1 MGTVPNV
8 GLMAQKAEE
17 YGSHDKTFQV
27 PTNGTVRVVDQHNTV
42 IFEHTVHT
50 NDIWRMCQVKD
61 IPIQNWVQ
69 LAVNRAKDTQT
80 PAVFWLD
87 QHRAHDRELIKKVTH
102 YLQDHDTSDLDIHIL
117 APDQATQFSLDR
129 IRQGLDTISVTG
141 NVLRDYLTDLFPIL
155 ELGTSAKMLSIVPL
169 LAGGGLFE
177 TGAGT
182 ISYLTPVK
190 EKTLDSISSIR
201 QGTGATAIGDGL
213 SLGIDMVSSILD
225 KKRVIILLSDGIHN
239 SGLVTPEQ
247 ATQYAVLNNV
257 QVHTIGIGSE
267 EPVYL
272 RDDIYG
278 DPQYAEL
285 DEQTLQDIA
294 SNTGGNYF
302 KSLDEQGL
310 NEILLELNTNLE
322 YETELST
329 IRDWFIGSAIIILL
343 IDIYIIYGRFRIA
356 A

>member
-1 MGTVPNV
+1 MEFGFINALFLFLLIPVLVFIYYKYNSNKKESILKFSTLKIIKKTNAKNNLIRKHIPFLLVIIIFSLIIIALANPQIVTLGSEKGVNLGIVLDGSESMAASDYEPTRLDAAKRAITSLVTKTSETNNV
-8 GLMAQKAEE
+8 G
-17 YGSHDKTFQV
+17 
-27 PTNGTVRVVDQHNTV
+27 VV
-42 IFEHTVHT
+42 
-50 NDIWRMCQVKD
+50 
-61 IPIQNWVQ
+61 
-69 LAVNRAKDTQT
+69 
-80 PAVFWLD
+80 
-87 QHRAHDRELIKKVTH
+87 
-102 YLQDHDTSDLDIHIL
+102 
-117 APDQATQFSLDR
+117 
-129 IRQGLDTISVTG
+129 
-141 NVLRDYLTDLFPIL
+141 
-155 ELGTSAKMLSIVPL
+155 
-169 LAGGGLFE
+169 LFE

-190 EKTLDSISSIR
+190 QKTLDSISSIQ

-239 SGLVTPEQ
+239 SGLVSPEQ
-247 ATQYAVLNNV
+247 ATQYAILNNV
-257 QVHTIGIGSE
+257 QVHTIGIGSN

-294 SNTGGNYF
+294 SSTGGNYF

-343 IDIYIIYGRFRIA
+343 IDIYIIYGKFRIA

>member
-1 MGTVPNV
+1 MTGVQTCALPILMMLLNQTKNIKNNLIRKHIPFLLIIIVLSLIIIALANPQMVTMGSEKGVNLGIVLDGSESMAASDYEPTRLDAAKRAITSLVTKSSQTNNV
-8 GLMAQKAEE
+8 G
-17 YGSHDKTFQV
+17 
-27 PTNGTVRVVDQHNTV
+27 VV
-42 IFEHTVHT
+42 
-50 NDIWRMCQVKD
+50 
-61 IPIQNWVQ
+61 
-69 LAVNRAKDTQT
+69 
-80 PAVFWLD
+80 
-87 QHRAHDRELIKKVTH
+87 
-102 YLQDHDTSDLDIHIL
+102 
-117 APDQATQFSLDR
+117 
-129 IRQGLDTISVTG
+129 
-141 NVLRDYLTDLFPIL
+141 
-155 ELGTSAKMLSIVPL
+155 
-169 LAGGGLFE
+169 LFE

-190 EKTLDSISSIR
+190 EKTLDSISSIQ

-239 SGLVTPEQ
+239 SGLVSPEQ
-247 ATQYAVLNNV
+247 ATQYAILNNV
-257 QVHTIGIGSE
+257 QVHTIGIGSN

-329 IRDWFIGSAIIILL
+329 VRDWFIGSAIIILL

-356 A
+356 V

>member
-1 MGTVPNV
+1 MEDEKLMEFGFINALFLFLLIPILIFIYNKYNSNKKESILKFSTLKIIKKTNAKNNLIRKHIPFLLVIIVFSLIIIALANPQIVTLGSEKGVNLGIVLDGSESMAASDYEPTRLDAAKRAITSLVTKTSETNNV
-8 GLMAQKAEE
+8 G
-17 YGSHDKTFQV
+17 
-27 PTNGTVRVVDQHNTV
+27 VV
-42 IFEHTVHT
+42 
-50 NDIWRMCQVKD
+50 
-61 IPIQNWVQ
+61 
-69 LAVNRAKDTQT
+69 
-80 PAVFWLD
+80 
-87 QHRAHDRELIKKVTH
+87 
-102 YLQDHDTSDLDIHIL
+102 
-117 APDQATQFSLDR
+117 
-129 IRQGLDTISVTG
+129 
-141 NVLRDYLTDLFPIL
+141 
-155 ELGTSAKMLSIVPL
+155 
-169 LAGGGLFE
+169 LFE

-190 EKTLDSISSIR
+190 QKTLDSISSIQ

-239 SGLVTPEQ
+239 SGLVSPEQ
-247 ATQYAVLNNV
+247 ATQYAILNNV
-257 QVHTIGIGSE
+257 QVHTIGIGSN

-294 SNTGGNYF
+294 SSTGGNYF

-343 IDIYIIYGRFRIA
+343 IDIYIIYGKFRIA

>member
-1 MGTVPNV
+1 MEFGFINALFLFVLIPVLVFIYYKYNSNKKESILKFSTLKIIKKTNAKNNLIRKHIPFLLIIIVLSLTIIALANPQIVTIGSEKGINLGIVLDGSESMAATDYEPTRLDAAKRAITSLVTKTSETNNV
-8 GLMAQKAEE
+8 G
-17 YGSHDKTFQV
+17 
-27 PTNGTVRVVDQHNTV
+27 
-42 IFEHTVHT
+42 
-50 NDIWRMCQVKD
+50 
-61 IPIQNWVQ
+61 
-69 LAVNRAKDTQT
+69 
-80 PAVFWLD
+80 
-87 QHRAHDRELIKKVTH
+87 
-102 YLQDHDTSDLDIHIL
+102 
-117 APDQATQFSLDR
+117 
-129 IRQGLDTISVTG
+129 
-141 NVLRDYLTDLFPIL
+141 
-155 ELGTSAKMLSIVPL
+155 IV
-169 LAGGGLFE
+169 LFE

-190 EKTLDSISSIR
+190 QKTLDSISSIQ

-239 SGLVTPEQ
+239 SGLVSPEQ
-247 ATQYAVLNNV
+247 ATQYAILNNV
-257 QVHTIGIGSE
+257 QVHTIGIGSN

-278 DPQYAEL
+278 DPQFAEL

-294 SNTGGNYF
+294 SSTGGNYF

-343 IDIYIIYGRFRIA
+343 IDIYIIYGKFRIA

>member
-1 MGTVPNV
+1 MEFGFINALFLFLLIPVLIFVYYKYNTGKKESILKFSTLKVIKQTNTKNNVIRKHSPFVLIILVLSLIIIALANPQIVTMGAEKGINIGIVLDGSESMAASDYNPTRLEAAKKAINSLIEKTPNTNNV
-8 GLMAQKAEE
+8 G
-17 YGSHDKTFQV
+17 
-27 PTNGTVRVVDQHNTV
+27 VVV
-42 IFEHTVHT
+42 
-50 NDIWRMCQVKD
+50 
-61 IPIQNWVQ
+61 
-69 LAVNRAKDTQT
+69 
-80 PAVFWLD
+80 
-87 QHRAHDRELIKKVTH
+87 
-102 YLQDHDTSDLDIHIL
+102 
-117 APDQATQFSLDR
+117 
-129 IRQGLDTISVTG
+129 
-141 NVLRDYLTDLFPIL
+141 
-155 ELGTSAKMLSIVPL
+155 
-169 LAGGGLFE
+169 FE

-190 EKTLDSISSIR
+190 EKTINSISSIQ

-247 ATQYAVLNNV
+247 ATQYAILNNV

-267 EPVYL
+267 NPVYL

-278 DPQYAEL
+278 EPQYAEL
-285 DEQTLQDIA
+285 DELALQEIA
-294 SNTGGNYF
+294 KNTGGMYF
-302 KSLDEQGL
+302 KSLDDKTL

-322 YETELST
+322 YEKELST

>member
-1 MGTVPNV
+1 MIIIALANPQIVTLGSEKGVNLGIVLDGSESMAASDYEPTRLDAAKRAITSLVTKTSETNNV
-8 GLMAQKAEE
+8 G
-17 YGSHDKTFQV
+17 
-27 PTNGTVRVVDQHNTV
+27 VV
-42 IFEHTVHT
+42 
-50 NDIWRMCQVKD
+50 
-61 IPIQNWVQ
+61 
-69 LAVNRAKDTQT
+69 
-80 PAVFWLD
+80 
-87 QHRAHDRELIKKVTH
+87 
-102 YLQDHDTSDLDIHIL
+102 
-117 APDQATQFSLDR
+117 
-129 IRQGLDTISVTG
+129 
-141 NVLRDYLTDLFPIL
+141 
-155 ELGTSAKMLSIVPL
+155 
-169 LAGGGLFE
+169 LFE

-190 EKTLDSISSIR
+190 QKTLDSISSIQ

-239 SGLVTPEQ
+239 SGLVSPEQ
-247 ATQYAVLNNV
+247 ATQYAILNNV
-257 QVHTIGIGSE
+257 QVHTIGIGSN

-294 SNTGGNYF
+294 SSTGGNYF

-343 IDIYIIYGRFRIA
+343 IDIYIIYGKFRIA

>member
-1 MGTVPNV
+1 MEFGFINALFLFLLIPVLVFIYYKYNSNKKESILKFSTLKIIKKTNAKNNLIRKHLPFLLVIIVFSLIIIALANPQIVTLGSQKGVNLGIVLDGSESMAASDYEPTRLDAAKRAITSLVTKTSETNNV
-8 GLMAQKAEE
+8 G
-17 YGSHDKTFQV
+17 
-27 PTNGTVRVVDQHNTV
+27 VV
-42 IFEHTVHT
+42 
-50 NDIWRMCQVKD
+50 
-61 IPIQNWVQ
+61 
-69 LAVNRAKDTQT
+69 
-80 PAVFWLD
+80 
-87 QHRAHDRELIKKVTH
+87 
-102 YLQDHDTSDLDIHIL
+102 
-117 APDQATQFSLDR
+117 
-129 IRQGLDTISVTG
+129 
-141 NVLRDYLTDLFPIL
+141 
-155 ELGTSAKMLSIVPL
+155 
-169 LAGGGLFE
+169 LFE

-190 EKTLDSISSIR
+190 QKTLDSISSIQ

-239 SGLVTPEQ
+239 SGLISPQQ
-247 ATQYAVLNNV
+247 ATQYAILNNV
-257 QVHTIGIGSE
+257 QVHTIGIGSN

-343 IDIYIIYGRFRIA
+343 IDIYIIYGIFRIA

>member
-1 MGTVPNV
+1 MEFGFINALFLFLLIPILVFIYYKYNSNKKESIIKFSTLKIIKKIDTKSNLIRKHIPFLLIIIVLSLIIIALANPQIITMGSEKVINLGIVLDGSESMAATDYEPTRLDAAKRAIISLVTKTGETNNV
-8 GLMAQKAEE
+8 G
-17 YGSHDKTFQV
+17 
-27 PTNGTVRVVDQHNTV
+27 VV
-42 IFEHTVHT
+42 
-50 NDIWRMCQVKD
+50 
-61 IPIQNWVQ
+61 
-69 LAVNRAKDTQT
+69 
-80 PAVFWLD
+80 
-87 QHRAHDRELIKKVTH
+87 
-102 YLQDHDTSDLDIHIL
+102 
-117 APDQATQFSLDR
+117 
-129 IRQGLDTISVTG
+129 
-141 NVLRDYLTDLFPIL
+141 
-155 ELGTSAKMLSIVPL
+155 
-169 LAGGGLFE
+169 LFE

-190 EKTLDSISSIR
+190 QKTLDSISSIQ

-239 SGLVTPEQ
+239 SGLVSPEQ
-247 ATQYAVLNNV
+247 ATQYAILNNV
-257 QVHTIGIGSE
+257 QVHTIGIGSN

-285 DEQTLQDIA
+285 DEQTLQQIA
-294 SNTGGNYF
+294 SSTGGNYF
-302 KSLDEQGL
+302 KSLDEEAL
-310 NEILLELNTNLE
+310 NEILLELNTDLE